1 MKKLLVVSSL
11 VFITAFSYATKVD
24 GLSQMRPSN
33 EKSSSG
39 FHVFNQNKIS
49 AKSKIEDNY
58 SCTVAVTGQV
68 GVGSTSISV
77 SCAASAVTCDA
88 AASQAIGCVKST
100 IKGVK
105 ALL

>member
-11 VFITAFSYATKVD
+11 VFITAFSYATKVG
-24 GLSQMRPSN
+24 GLSQMRQST
-33 EKSSSG
+33 ETSSSG

-49 AKSKIEDNY
+49 AKPKMEDNF
-58 SCTVAVTGQV
+58 SCTVTVTGQV

-77 SCAASAVTCDA
+77 SCAASAASCDA
-88 AASQAIGCVKST
+88 AASQAVGCVKST
-100 IKGVK
+100 IKAVK